1 MNSNQFEL
9 VIIGAGPA
17 GMSAASTAAEQ
28 GLKILLLDE
37 QPRPGGQI
45 YRNIG
50 SPVLK
55 DRQILG
61 PDYYYGEKLLTAF
74 SGAGVTYLHGATV
87 WEVTSDNILYASV
100 NGESQRFEFNKLLI
114 ATGAQERPAPFPG
127 WTLPGVM
134 TCGAAQILLK
144 TSGLTPPG
152 PIVIAGSG
160 PLLLLISCQL
170 IRAGIKIDA
179 ILDTTP
185 GKNYRSALPEFLG
198 ALKGWRF
205 LLKGMRM
212 LSEIRKAGIRQL
224 SGVTGLSADQDESGN
239 LSALTFYHKG
249 HQQTLPCSSL
259 LVHQGV
265 IPNTQLTRSLGLGHV
280 WDEVQKCW
288 KPELNKWG
296 QSSHPDILV
305 AGDSAGIGGA
315 VAAELQG
322 KLAVFEI
329 VRQRD
334 AGSATTGNNEIEQ
347 EKAIQ
352 ELQQQLVI
360 RPFLD
365 RLYSP
370 AEEFMSPPDETIV
383 CRCEEV
389 TAGEIRSLANDGCR
403 GPNQTK
409 AFCRAGM
416 GPCQGRQCGTTVSS
430 LLASELKASP
440 AQVGYYN
447 IRAPIKPLTL
457 GELATIGNADSN
469 C

>member
-1 MNSNQFEL
+1 MNANQFEL

-17 GMSAASTAAEQ
+17 GMSAASTAAKQ
-28 GLKILLLDE
+28 GLKVLLIDE
-37 QPRPGGQI
+37 QKRPGGQI
-45 YRNIG
+45 YRNIS

-55 DRQILG
+55 DKQILG
-61 PDYYYGEKLLTAF
+61 RDYYYGEKLLTAF
-74 SGAGVTYLHGATV
+74 EGAGVTYLSGATV
-87 WEVTSDNILYASV
+87 WEVTADNVLYVSV

-152 PIVIAGSG
+152 PVVVAGSG
-160 PLLLLISCQL
+160 PLLLLIACQL
-170 IRAGIKIDA
+170 IRAGIKIEA

-185 GKNYRSALPEFLG
+185 AKNYRSALPEFLG

-205 LLKGMRM
+205 LLKGVRM
-212 LSEIRKAGIRQL
+212 LAELRKAGIRQL
-224 SGVTGLSADQDESGN
+224 SGVSGLSANQDESGT
-239 LSALTFYHKG
+239 LSTVTYFHKG
-249 HQQTLPCSSL
+249 RQQTISCSSL

-265 IPNTQLTRSLGLGHV
+265 IPSTQLTRSLGLAHV

-288 KPELNKWG
+288 KPELNKRG

-315 VAAELQG
+315 LAAELQG
-322 KLAVFEI
+322 KLAVFEV
-329 VRQRD
+329 VRQLN
-334 AGSATTGNNEIEQ
+334 ASAAGNNAIEQ
-347 EKAIQ
+347 EKAIR

-370 AEEFMSPPDETIV
+370 ADEFLLPPDETIV

-389 TAGEIRSLANDGCR
+389 TAGEIRSLANQGCS

-416 GPCQGRQCGTTVSS
+416 GPCQGRQCGTSVSA
-430 LLASELKASP
+430 LLADELQATP
-440 AQVGYYN
+440 GQVGYYN
-447 IRAPIKPLTL
+447 IRPPIKPLTL
-457 GELATIGNADSN
+457 GELAAIGNTDSN
-469 C
+469 S